1 MRRYRFLEKE
11 EVFEAL
17 NKVRDSF
24 LAAKDG
30 NDVEE
35 LMNGLLTFDE
45 RMKIGR
51 RILIAQC
58 LLNGFQIEEIQRL
71 LKVGKS
77 TIAYV
82 SRNLDEYERCFFLIS
97 ARKNKVEKVYKNK
110 SFHKVGGSTKIFKTK
125 EYTGFKRKDVKR

>member
-11 EVFEAL
+11 EIFEAL

-30 NDVEE
+30 NDVEQ

-58 LLNGFQIEEIQRL
+58 LLSGLQTEEIQKL

-77 TIAYV
+77 TISQVA
-82 SRNLDEYERCFFLIS
+82 RNIDEYEKCFSLINERGS
-97 ARKNKVEKVYKNK
+97 KVEKEYKSK
-110 SFHKVGGSTKIFKTK
+110 KYRALGGSTLVFKKK
-125 EYTGFKRKDVKR
+125 EYTGIKRKDVKR